1 MGLFSCRP
9 RTTHG
14 RARCARTALGPT
26 EARRRVASSDVRP
39 FALVSRPRSTSA
51 TGELAALLSAS
62 GAAGAT
68 SAVLSMG
75 ISPVT
80 LFRRSAQWAL
90 AGCFTLGQDG
100 GRIRARRQYPQRAVP
115 GRKQSIGGSAA
126 IGSTSVATTVVSS
139 KEGYDAMTDWQTQSC
154 KTLKGINQPI
164 TGALSQPIT
173 GALSDPFPDTGTSS
187 PECGLVPS
195 TMRTGWSTTRTTRTV
210 PTTVSIASSRTKCPH
225 TPLSIWGVAWA
236 S

>member
-26 EARRRVASSDVRP
+26 EARRRAASSDVRP
-39 FALVSRPRSTSA
+39 FAVVLRPRSTSA

-62 GAAGAT
+62 GAVGTT

-90 AGCFTLGQDG
+90 ADCFTLGQDS
-100 GRIRARRQYPQRAVP
+100 GRSRAHRQYPQPDVS
-115 GRKQSIGGSAA
+115 GRKHRIQRGPA
-126 IGSTSVATTVVSS
+126 IGSTSVATAIVDSAPARVRAHANGD
-139 KEGYDAMTDWQTQSC
+139 EGQQ
-154 KTLKGINQPI
+154 
-164 TGALSQPIT
+164 
-173 GALSDPFPDTGTSS
+173 
-187 PECGLVPS
+187 
-195 TMRTGWSTTRTTRTV
+195 RR
-210 PTTVSIASSRTKCPH
+210 SSRCATAALLVVLMMQPAGRQC
-225 TPLSIWGVAWA
+225 LRRARGV
-236 S
+236 